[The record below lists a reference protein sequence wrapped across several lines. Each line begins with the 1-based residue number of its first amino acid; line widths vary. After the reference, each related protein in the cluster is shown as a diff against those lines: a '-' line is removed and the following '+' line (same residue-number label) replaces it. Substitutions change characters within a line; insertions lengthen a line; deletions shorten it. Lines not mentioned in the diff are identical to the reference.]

1 MAQNPV
7 SRKNIEFGSQTF
19 TQTPGFDHASAQV
32 LLVITTQ
39 QWDDIDRKLIGPEVG
54 LGKNA

>member
-19 TQTPGFDHASAQV
+19 TQTPGFEPRAQV

-39 QWDDIDRKLIGPEVG
+39 QWDDIDRKLIGPEVW

>member
-7 SRKNIEFGSQTF
+7 SRKNVEFGSQTF
-19 TQTPGFDHASAQV
+19 TQTPGFDRASAQV

-39 QWDDIDRKLIGPEVG
+39 QWDDIDRKLIGPEVW